1 MRSQQKSYTFIR
13 NSIQRMPEN
22 ISDEKVDVICL
33 FTDKGRLEARPSLN
47 NEYKE
52 VTHHLQQVVELFLYK
67 TDIHL
72 VVVDNYKLR
81 AGGV

>member
-1 MRSQQKSYTFIR
+1 MKRL
-13 NSIQRMPEN
+13 M
-22 ISDEKVDVICL
+22 L
-33 FTDKGRLEARPSLN
+33 FVYLQILRKIGSKAFTY

>member
-1 MRSQQKSYTFIR
+1 MA
-13 NSIQRMPEN
+13 EN

-33 FTDKGRLEARPSLN
+33 FTDKGRLEARPSLIG